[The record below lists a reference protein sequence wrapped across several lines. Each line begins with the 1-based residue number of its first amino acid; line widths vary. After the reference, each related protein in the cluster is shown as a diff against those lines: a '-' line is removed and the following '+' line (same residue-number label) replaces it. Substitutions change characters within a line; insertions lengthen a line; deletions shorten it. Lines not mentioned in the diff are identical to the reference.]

1 VNNSFAT
8 VMQVLGEHRYAIML
22 SWGNRAE
29 ATYYGSDGATFA
41 VGDRVFCEWAAAANL
56 WTISSVAT

>member
-1 VNNSFAT
+1 VNASFAT
-8 VMQVLGEHRYAIML
+8 VMQVFGPNNYAIML
-22 SWGNRAE
+22 SWGNRTE

-56 WTISSVAT
+56 WTISSLAT